1 MASDIAD
8 LREYL
13 FDTIEAVRKK
23 QIDVET
29 AKAVAQLASEI
40 TKTAKLEIDYSKF
53 FGKKNVIFI
62 DNNN

>member
-1 MASDIAD
+1 MASDISD

-13 FDTIEAVRKK
+13 FDTIEAVR
-23 QIDVET
+23 QNRIDVET
-29 AKAVAQLASEI
+29 ARAVAQLASEI

-62 DNNN
+62 ENNK